1 MGLTGRLLLIDG
13 HSILSRAFYG
23 VPDLTTSKG
32 VHTNAVY
39 GFLNI
44 MLKAIEDEA
53 CDHAAVAFDLERAK
67 LRRTKLYPA
76 YKGTRKPMP
85 EELHEQVP
93 LMQEMLRAMHLPIL
107 TLEGYEA
114 DDILGTIAKRCAKEG
129 AEVTIL
135 SGDRDLLQLADTHIK
150 ISIPKTSKGRT
161 ELFQYYPEDVVREY
175 GVTPQAFIDVK
186 ALQGDTSDNIPGL
199 PGVGPKTATAI
210 ITQFGSL
217 AEAKAHM
224 DEIKPPKAQKA
235 MREHWE
241 LAELSRALSEIDIQA
256 PVSFDYDSAGIDQM
270 YTQESLALCREFEFK
285 SLIPR
290 FAKGVEEAG
299 RTEAAPENTSVSLD
313 ALKAFSDPYMAE
325 VIFGDA
331 SLEKTIS
338 LSIFSERTK
347 DGSLLH
353 VAAGLCLAKDRLYA
367 VYSSPSYPAETLA
380 GDLKALAAKLAERGV
395 RVYTMDLKAALKVLE
410 VARASCFYDL
420 GVAAYLLNPLKDS
433 YDYADL
439 ARDYAGAAAESPSE
453 LFGKTKLFDALA
465 EADALARKEQEAAR
479 NEALAKTASIG
490 VSAFAGG
497 KTSAKEEETAQGS
510 EMLKAGSL
518 QEASGDAAEA
528 SGSAAMQMEEET
540 AEAASQETPAHQG
553 KKLHPAFRFLGYAAY
568 VPYLTGQPLMKAL
581 KEEKCLSLYEEIELP
596 LIYSLN
602 DMETAGIRLD
612 EKTLDA
618 YAKQLQTQITGFE
631 QEIYAQAGEQF
642 NINSPS
648 QLGRI
653 LFEKLGLKGG
663 KKTKT
668 GYSTAADV
676 LNKLAPEYPIVSHI
690 LRYRALTKL
699 YSTYA
704 AGLPAYVVPADGRI
718 HGTFTQ
724 TITATGRISSK
735 DPNLQ
740 NIPVRT
746 AEGKEIRKVFVPA
759 DGFLFVDADYSQV
772 ELRILAALSGD
783 EKLIKAYRDAV
794 DIHRLTA
801 SEVFHVPLDEVTD
814 EMRRNAKAVNFG
826 IVYGISAFGLGEDLS
841 ISRKE
846 AQDYINRYFE
856 TYPKVKT
863 YLDGEVAL
871 AKEHGAVRTAFG
883 RIRPVPEIRSSNF
896 MTRSFGERVAMN
908 SPIQGTAADI
918 MKLAMN
924 RVNMAL
930 SGLSPDGKQTGKR
943 YRSRIVLQVH
953 DELLVETAPEEK
965 EAVMA
970 LLRENMIAAGEKNQK
985 LRAVSLSVDVKAGEN
1000 WYECH

>member
-1 MGLTGRLLLIDG
+1 MLTGKLLLIDG

-23 VPDLTTSKG
+23 IPPLTTSKG

-44 MLKAIEDEA
+44 ILKAIEEEGA
-53 CDHAAVAFDLERAK
+53 DHAAAAFDLDRSK
-67 LRRTKLYPA
+67 LKRTQLYPA

-93 LMQEMLRAMHLPIL
+93 LIQEMLRAMNLPIL

-114 DDILGTIAKRCAKEG
+114 DDILGTIAKRCEKEG
-129 AEVTIL
+129 ADVTIL

-161 ELFQYYPEDVVREY
+161 ELFNYYPEDVEREY
-175 GVTPQAFIDVK
+175 GVSPSAYIDVK
-186 ALQGDTSDNIPGL
+186 ALQGDASDNIPGL

-217 AEAKAHM
+217 ANAKAHIA
-224 DEIKPPKAQKA
+224 EVKPPKAQKA
-235 MREHWE
+235 MQENWD
-241 LAELSRALSEIDIQA
+241 LAVLSRELSEIDTNA
-256 PVSFDYDSAGIDQM
+256 PVSFDYDSARTDRM
-270 YTQESLALCREFEFK
+270 YTQQSLALCREFEFK

-290 FAKGVEEAG
+290 FAAQVSEEAAEEKG
-299 RTEAAPENTSVSLD
+299 EAAVSLEG
-313 ALKAFSDPYMAE
+313 LKACSDPYLAKI
-325 VIFGDA
+325 VFADA
-331 SLEKTIS
+331 LLEKNIALTV
-338 LSIFSERTK
+338 FFER
-347 DGSLLH
+347 S
-353 VAAGLCLAKDRLYA
+353 AAGEIQHAACGIMLSKDRLYA
-367 VYSSPSYPAETLA
+367 IYSSKAYPAPL
-380 GDLKALAAKLAERGV
+380 LAADLSKLAKGLCENGV
-395 RVYTMDLKAALKVLE
+395 RVYTMDLKTALKVLC
-410 VARASCFYDL
+410 VKRASCFYDL

-433 YDYADL
+433 YDYTDL
-439 ARDYAGAAAESPSE
+439 ARDYIGAAAPGQSE
-453 LFGKTKLFDALA
+453 LLGKANLFA
-465 EADALARKEQEAAR
+465 ELEKADQEARFKQEKVRKEALSMT
-479 NEALAKTASIG
+479 NEIG

-497 KTSAKEEETAQGS
+497 KAEPSEKPETWEQ
-510 EMLKAGSL
+510 
-518 QEASGDAAEA
+518 
-528 SGSAAMQMEEET
+528 SAA
-540 AEAASQETPAHQG
+540 P
-553 KKLHPAFRFLGYAAY
+553 FRYLGYAAA
-568 VPYLTGQPLMKAL
+568 VPYRAGQALLKAL
-581 KEEKCLSLYEEIELP
+581 KDTKSFSLYEEIELP

-602 DMETAGIRLD
+602 DMENAGIRLD
-612 EKTLDA
+612 EKKLED
-618 YAKQLQTQITGFE
+618 YAKQLEGQIKTHE
-631 QEIYAQAGEQF
+631 SEIYAAAGEPF

-648 QLGRI
+648 QLGKI

-676 LNKLAPEYPIVSHI
+676 LNKLAPDYPIVQDI

-704 AGLPAYVVPADGRI
+704 AGLPAFVNPADGRI

-746 AEGKEIRKVFVPA
+746 QEGKEIRKVFVPK

-783 EKLIKAYRDAV
+783 EKLINAYRDAV

-801 SEVFHVPLDEVTD
+801 SEVFHVPLNEVTD

-826 IVYGISAFGLGEDLS
+826 IVYGISAFGLGEGLS

-856 TYPKVKT
+856 TYPKVKA
-863 YLDGEVAL
+863 YLDSEVAL
-871 AKEHGAVRTAFG
+871 AKAEGAVRTAFG
-883 RIRPVPEIRSSNF
+883 RIRPVPEIKSSNF

-930 SGLSPDGKQTGKR
+930 SGLDNNGKETGKA
-943 YRSRIVLQVH
+943 YRSKIVLQVH

-965 EAVMA
+965 EAVME
-970 LLRENMIAAGEKNQK
+970 LLRKNMVDAGAQNPR
-985 LRAVSLSVDVKAGEN
+985 LRAVRLSVDVKAGDN